1 MGEFLTI
8 RNAFVSHL
16 TTCGPYTA
24 GEISTCDFGILSGVS
39 GCAIVAMPGI
49 TTLEEMSFRSNP
61 RNDFRH
67 WGIDGEIYVKDTGD
81 PTGFNARIWQALDDF
96 YTTINK
102 DGTLGGTSDNAR
114 LTRLGFVGFGE
125 LKDTAGQMFG
135 VVRFNIIADKL
146 T

>member
-8 RNAFVSHL
+8 RNALVSHL
-16 TTCGPYTA
+16 SACGPYSA

-39 GCAIVAMPGI
+39 GCAIVMMPGV
-49 TTLEEMSFRSNP
+49 TNLELLTFRSGP

-81 PTGFNARIWQALDDF
+81 PTGFNARVWQAEDDF

-102 DGTLGGTSDNAR
+102 DGTLGNTSDNTYLSR
-114 LTRLGFVGFGE
+114 IGFVGFGE
-125 LKDTAGQMFG
+125 LKDSAGQLFG
-135 VVRFNIIADKL
+135 IVRFSVIADKL
-146 T
+146 